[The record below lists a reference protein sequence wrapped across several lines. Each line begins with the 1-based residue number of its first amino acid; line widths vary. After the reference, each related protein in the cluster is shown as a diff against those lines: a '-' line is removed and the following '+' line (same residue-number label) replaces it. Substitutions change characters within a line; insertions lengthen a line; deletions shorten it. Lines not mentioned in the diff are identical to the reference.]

1 MRMNR
6 TFTMQTLAGLTLG
19 VAFSAQ
25 AQVPT
30 GELPEMITDR
40 PDYTESVEVVGRAV
54 IQTEHG
60 ITLDRE
66 GDVHSLSTPEVL
78 LRIGV
83 SKRVELRFGSDGFLM
98 EHGSEGIFKG
108 RADTEIGAKIA
119 IFEQKGR
126 FRPAFSIIPILSLPS
141 RDEHFSS
148 SGYDP
153 TVKLAWSRDLPAGFS
168 LGGNVNFSSL
178 TESEGRFLQT
188 AASWSL
194 GHDLPA
200 GFGAYWEVFGFSPW
214 EKGGKA
220 SWIANSGITHG
231 LGKNAQIDVRG
242 GKRMTEAGPNWFAG
256 VGFAVRR
263 PTHWFAR

>member
-1 MRMNR
+1 
-6 TFTMQTLAGLTLG
+6 MQTLAALLLA

-25 AQVPT
+25 AEVPP
-30 GELPEMITDR
+30 GALPEMITDR
-40 PDYTESVEVVGRAV
+40 PDYTESVEVVGKAV
-54 IQTEHG
+54 IQAEHG

-66 GDVHSLSTPEVL
+66 GDAHSLSTPEIL

-83 SKRVELRFGSDGFLM
+83 SQRIELRLGTDGFLM

-119 IFEQKGR
+119 ILEQKGR

-153 TVKLAWSRDLPAGFS
+153 TIKLVWSRDLPAGFS
-168 LGGNVNFSSL
+168 LGGNVNFTSL
-178 TESEGRFLQT
+178 TENDGRFLQT

-214 EKGGKA
+214 ERGGKA

-231 LGKNAQIDVRG
+231 LGKNAQVDVRA
-242 GKRMTEAGPNWFAG
+242 GKRITEAGPNCFVG
-256 VGFAVRR
+256 VGFAARL